1 MRNVIPIFLMTFFL
15 TLLLG
20 FIFIPLLKRL
30 KAKQTILCYVKEH
43 SAKQGVP
50 TMGGLIFLTAIAV
63 CCFVYGLAAGKIA
76 LLALIITLAY
86 GVVGFLDDFIKIRY
100 KQNKG
105 LNFYQKL
112 IFQLMVALIAAFFVY
127 ENNITVLDI
136 PFLNTQI
143 DLGKWIIPFSM
154 LVFLATCNGVNLT
167 DGLDGLSGGTS
178 LICLA
183 ALSVMIYFKYK
194 TFDISG
200 NTFLA
205 DEHLNLLYLSV
216 SGAGAMMGYLCFN
229 RYPAKIIMGDTGA
242 LALGGLIASLA
253 IFSGYSLFI
262 PLLGIMFVISAVSV
276 IVQVFCFQVFNK
288 RVILMA
294 PFHHHLQQKGYHEVV
309 ITTAYVT
316 VTLIISMIMLYFTF
330 K

>member
-1 MRNVIPIFLMTFFL
+1 MRNVIPIFLMTFFI

-20 FIFIPLLKRL
+20 FILIPLLKKF

-43 SAKQGVP
+43 SAKQGIP
-50 TMGGLIFLTAIAV
+50 TMGGVIFLTAITI
-63 CCFVYGLAAGKIA
+63 CYFVYGLEVNKIA
-76 LLALIITLAY
+76 LLALVITLAY

-112 IFQLMVALIAAFFVY
+112 TFQLMVALIAAFFVY

-178 LICLA
+178 LICLT

-194 TFDISG
+194 TFDMSG

-205 DEHLNLLYLSV
+205 QEHLNLLYLSV

-262 PLLGIMFVISAVSV
+262 PLLGIMFVVSAVSV
-276 IVQVFCFQVFNK
+276 IVQVLSFQIFNK

-309 ITTAYVT
+309 ITTAYIT

-330 K
+330 A